1 MSAVIQSNKE
11 FEVFFREN
19 FPAVYTFMKRYT
31 GDDELAADLAQEAFI
46 RVFERRKEIVS
57 IEYGRAFLYTV
68 ARHLYWN
75 HCKHQ
80 RVADN
85 YSVQLN
91 ENEVDDYDFLKEVT
105 RQETIRI
112 LYAAVDQLPPQ
123 TRRIILLN
131 LEGKNNAEVA
141 EELCISVNTVKD
153 LKKSAYVTLRRLL
166 SKDYFFLLTFL
177 LGY

>member
-1 MSAVIQSNKE
+1 MSTVIQSNKE

-31 GDDELAADLAQEAFI
+31 GDDELAADLAQEAFV
-46 RVFERRKEIVS
+46 RVFERREEVVS
-57 IEYGRAFLYTV
+57 VEYGRAFLYTI

-131 LEGKNNAEVA
+131 LEGKNNMETA
-141 EELCISVNTVKD
+141 EELHISVNTVKD
-153 LKKSAYVTLRRLL
+153 LKKAAYVTLRRLL
-166 SKDYFFLLTFL
+166 SKDYFFVLTFL